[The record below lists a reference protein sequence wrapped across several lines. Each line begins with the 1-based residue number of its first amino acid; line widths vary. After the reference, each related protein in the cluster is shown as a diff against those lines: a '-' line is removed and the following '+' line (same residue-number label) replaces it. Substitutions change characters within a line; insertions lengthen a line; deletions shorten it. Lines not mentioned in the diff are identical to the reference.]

1 MERVL
6 PAVSSSS
13 SLRRSAT
20 GCNWRCTYFLRA
32 NGLTRPQKPS
42 LVSIASG
49 ALPVALFEEVAAGA
63 AAGAEVVV
71 WASAGSAN
79 SAAIRTATMRFFIRI
94 SSGEGRVRKP
104 LRKASYGYDF
114 ITASTDLGRKF
125 RPPPY

>member
-63 AAGAEVVV
+63 AAGAVFVVSGR
-71 WASAGSAN
+71 AGGADSAGERAGPK
-79 SAAIRTATMRFFIRI
+79 RVFLRI
-94 SSGEGRVRKP
+94 SSVDAGG
-104 LRKASYGYDF
+104 S
-114 ITASTDLGRKF
+114 
-125 RPPPY
+125 